1 MDQEKYLEESL
12 QNFLQWF
19 GLLKQTIYILI
30 K

>member
-12 QNFLQWF
+12 QNVLQWF